1 MKTSIIKEYI
11 LRNKIKVPVVCFKK
25 KSCVVLKNKKNDI
38 YRILSITWRN
48 QDYRPGFYDINY
60 YEPIIKNGLETTKL
74 FHSLLSDIWYYEEY
88 EDNLLDFCKT
98 IKQENFY
105 CGPYSQ
111 QIFDAWKIFLDL
123 AGNDLSKTYNFDFRQ
138 QFCVL
143 QSTRSLK
150 DKKHH
155 FNQLQNILKSTKSQ
169 YSDLWFY
176 RIKSVFLTSNSK
188 WLTDLLKN

>member
-25 KSCVVLKNKKNDI
+25 KSCVVLKNKKNENF
-38 YRILSITWRN
+38 RILSITWRN
-48 QDYRPGFYDINY
+48 QDYHPGFYDINY
-60 YEPIIKNGLETTKL
+60 YEPIKNGLETTKL
-74 FHSLLSDIWYYEEY
+74 FHNLLSDIWHYEEY

-105 CGPYSQ
+105 CCSYSQ

-123 AGNDLSKTYNFDFRQ
+123 AGSGLFKTYNFDFEQ
-138 QFCVL
+138 QFCIL
-143 QSTRSLK
+143 QSAKSLK

-155 FNQLQNILKSTKSQ
+155 FDNLQNVLKSKKNQ

-176 RIKSVFLTSNSK
+176 RIKSVFLTSNSR

>member
-25 KSCVVLKNKKNDI
+25 KSCVVLKNKKNEN

-48 QDYRPGFYDINY
+48 QDYHPGFYDINY
-60 YEPIIKNGLETTKL
+60 YEPIKSGIDTTKL
-74 FHSLLSDIWYYEEY
+74 FHSLLSDIWHYEEY
-88 EDNLLDFCKT
+88 EDNLLDFCQI

-123 AGNDLSKTYNFDFRQ
+123 AGDDLSRTYNFDFRQ
-138 QFCVL
+138 QFFVL
-143 QSTRSLK
+143 QSIRFLK

-155 FNQLQNILKSTKSQ
+155 FNYLQSVLRSTKNQ